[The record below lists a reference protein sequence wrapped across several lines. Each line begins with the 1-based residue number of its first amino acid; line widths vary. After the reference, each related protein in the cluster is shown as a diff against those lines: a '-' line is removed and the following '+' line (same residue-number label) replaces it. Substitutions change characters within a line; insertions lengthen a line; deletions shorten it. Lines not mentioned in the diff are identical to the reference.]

1 MELLKNIAA
10 LIKVKTIVTLVV
22 MAVFVVLAL
31 RGDISADNAML
42 IVSMVISFYF
52 GSVAEKKNA
61 KNDEITMALE
71 ENDIE
76 RLKEIFVPRQE
87 CQTTNEEIKTKLAN
101 DLVRLAVIENQL
113 KVITWI
119 LYAVAGGVI
128 TMLIKLLFGS

>member
-1 MELLKNIAA
+1 
-10 LIKVKTIVTLVV
+10 
-22 MAVFVVLAL
+22 
-31 RGDISADNAML
+31 ML
-42 IVSMVISFYF
+42 
-52 GSVAEKKNA
+52 
-61 KNDEITMALE
+61 D

-87 CQTTNEEIKTKLAN
+87 CQEINEEIKANITK

-113 KVITWI
+113 KLITWI